1 MQRLK
6 VLHLREWVTAWNEA
20 FDELSRAQTIFCAC
34 GKLSS
39 WMHERSCT
47 TFRKKVDDAA
57 IKRLEHL
64 IEYDTHTSN
73 TIKKRQNENRLGKE
87 TI

>member
-1 MQRLK
+1 MTNQEKMQRLK

-64 IEYDTHTSN
+64 IEYDTHTHTSN
-73 TIKKRQNENRLGKE
+73 TIKKTTK
-87 TI
+87 